1 MKKGANPL
9 RTELPYLNNLP
20 MALLVCAINL
30 ALAFVFQ
37 YGRRLFADDLVIDAA
52 ICGVITAFTSL
63 GYARRAV
70 DARRRRGALP
80 AQVPLSPFMQ
90 RLPRAYLPLA
100 ALTGLAASA
109 LMGFITLA
117 LLRFYPETEYTFSR
131 FLVWKFIYATLL
143 AAKVIEFGILRYVQ
157 PDCEKPEDPPQQ
169 GRQTVKNPLPR
180 REMFARLYASV
191 TTDFGM
197 NILIGLALGGTIIQ
211 GELVVLMGV
220 ARSGVWITG
229 LVLGLI
235 ISFLMIKPTLAS
247 VQKIALAG
255 DLPPAEKPNRLLSAL
270 PLSPCGLTGLMLL
283 PVMALSALSFWAIMW
298 FFGFDALNFFQ
309 FFLIRTAY
317 TKLLSRLVEAL
328 AIQRYRQLS
337 LSKAAQP
344 VELEVESGV

>member
-1 MKKGANPL
+1 MKKSTNPL

-20 MALLVCAINL
+20 MALIVCAINL

-37 YGRRLFADDLVIDAA
+37 YGRSLSADDLVIDAA
-52 ICGVITAFTSL
+52 ICGVVTAFTSL
-63 GYARRAV
+63 GYARWAV
-70 DARRRRGALP
+70 DVRRRRGALP

-90 RLPRAYLPLA
+90 KLPRTYIPLA
-100 ALTGLAASA
+100 ALTGLAASV
-109 LMGFITLA
+109 LIGFITLA
-117 LLRFYPETEYTFSR
+117 LLRFYPVTEYTFSR
-131 FLVWKFIYATLL
+131 FLIWKFIYATWL

-157 PDCEKPEDPPQQ
+157 PDCKKSDDPPQQ

-211 GELVVLMGV
+211 GDLVMLMGV
-220 ARSGVWITG
+220 AQSGVWITG
-229 LVLGLI
+229 LILGLI
-235 ISFLMIKPTLAS
+235 ISVLMVKPTLAS
-247 VQKIALAG
+247 VHQIALDG
-255 DLPPAEKPNRLLSAL
+255 DLPPAEKSSSFLSAL
-270 PLSPCGLTGLMLL
+270 PLSPWGLTSLMLI
-283 PVMALSALSFWAIMW
+283 PVMALSAISFWLIMW

-344 VELEVESGV
+344 VKLEVESGV

>member
-117 LLRFYPETEYTFSR
+117 LLRFYPETEYTFPR
-131 FLVWKFIYATLL
+131 FLLWKFIYATLL

-235 ISFLMIKPTLAS
+235 ISVLMIKPTLAS

-309 FFLIRTAY
+309 FFIIRTAY
-317 TKLLSRLVEAL
+317 TKLLSRLAEAL
-328 AIQRYRQLS
+328 AIQRYRQLP
-337 LSKAAQP
+337 LPKAQP
-344 VELEVESGV
+344 VKLEVESGV